1 MKNKV
6 KLYENT
12 EKLHESHSMLTSH
25 LVSGEKLAMSQPSLV
40 FIVSLSGHDPQALLA

>member
-1 MKNKV
+1 MKTQKSSV
-6 KLYENT
+6 RYL
-12 EKLHESHSMLTSH
+12 ESHSMLTSH